1 MHMEGDGMSTATTAA
16 LSTRTVGEVV
26 AEDYARASVFRRL
39 GIDFCCGGGRTVG
52 KACEQVGVP
61 VEELE
66 RQLAAADR
74 SGRSGMVA
82 DPRRWDPDLLA
93 DYIVRM
99 HHRYVRESLPVLLHF
114 SDKVAR
120 VHGGRHPELVE
131 LRELVGE
138 LAAEMEEHMEREEVD
153 LFPGIGSMVARIE
166 GREDSGDSFQAWGRG
181 ALGLLQDDH
190 ERAGELMSRIR
201 ATTDDYRPPTD
212 ACNTY
217 RATFAKLQEF
227 EEDLHLHVHL
237 ENNVLF
243 PQVQRMLEGVGA

>member
-1 MHMEGDGMSTATTAA
+1 MGIGAMAA
-16 LSTRTVGEVV
+16 LGARTVGEVV
-26 AEDYARASVFRRL
+26 AEDYARAAVFRRL
-39 GIDFCCGGGRTVG
+39 GIDFCCGGGRTVA
-52 KACEQVGVP
+52 KACEQAGVS
-61 VEELE
+61 VEDLE
-66 RQLAAADR
+66 RQLVAADR
-74 SGRSGMVA
+74 SGKGGMVA

-138 LAAEMEEHMEREEVD
+138 LAAEMEEHMEREESD
-153 LFPGIGSMVARIE
+153 LFPVIRSMAAGTE
-166 GREDSGDSFQAWGRG
+166 GRGSGTSFQAWAPG

-201 ATTDDYRPPTD
+201 ATTGEYQPPAD